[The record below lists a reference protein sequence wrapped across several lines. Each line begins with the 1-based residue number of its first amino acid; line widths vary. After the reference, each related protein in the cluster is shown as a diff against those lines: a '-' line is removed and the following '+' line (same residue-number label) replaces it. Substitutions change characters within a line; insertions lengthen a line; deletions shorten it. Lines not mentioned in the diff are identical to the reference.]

1 MVTPA
6 HPKYIQIETTI
17 ACNAECP
24 FCPHKTLTR
33 RPRRMH
39 DDVWKKIID
48 DTRGLGITYRPFL
61 INEPL
66 SDHRLCDIMRYIS
79 QDDTAKIELNSN
91 GELMKEE
98 KAREI
103 LDIGIDIIRF
113 SIDGFTRETFEKS
126 RVGINFDLAVAR
138 TVRFIELAGENGDA
152 GFIEVRM
159 IGMPH
164 NEHEHQ
170 DFLRFWTNAGATAVI
185 TELYNWPWD
194 PGVEAVSLPCKKILE
209 EMFFYVDGKATL
221 CCWDSHERGVIG
233 DVTRES
239 VLDIWN
245 GRVNSHYRE
254 LLAQGRREEI
264 LLCSRCDAYKN
275 HHFEGFPQAA
285 ASQS

>member
-1 MVTPA
+1 
-6 HPKYIQIETTI
+6 
-17 ACNAECP
+17 
-24 FCPHKTLTR
+24 
-33 RPRRMH
+33 
-39 DDVWKKIID
+39 
-48 DTRGLGITYRPFL
+48 
-61 INEPL
+61 
-66 SDHRLCDIMRYIS
+66 
-79 QDDTAKIELNSN
+79 
-91 GELMKEE
+91 
-98 KAREI
+98 
-103 LDIGIDIIRF
+103 
-113 SIDGFTRETFEKS
+113 
-126 RVGINFDLAVAR
+126 VGVNFDLAVDR
-138 TVRFIELAGENGDA
+138 TVRFIELAGENGGA

-170 DFLRFWTNAGATAVI
+170 DFLRFWTNAGAQTVI

-209 EMFFYVDGKATL
+209 EMFFYVNGKATL

-275 HHFEGFPQAA
+275 HHFEGFPPQAV